1 MRAFVV
7 RAALGAV
14 LLPASVVAQSPPLT
28 ESEALARLSPDS
40 PQVRAARS
48 PVAIVRADVAAA
60 ARWPNPRVSW
70 DREAVG
76 GITEQITAVAQPLPL
91 SGRRQLERSA
101 ASALVD
107 AASSRADDQIRRTR
121 ADLRLAFADVRAAQ
135 VREQE
140 LMRAAERLGTLAGM
154 LARREAAGDTAGF
167 DRLRADREVLDLEAD
182 RAVAAADRMRAQGL
196 LGSFLGSVTDPT
208 AIVVSEQRSGWT
220 VLPAVDV
227 LVERAASVSGELV
240 ALRHEMEAARF
251 AERAAG
257 RRIVPEPEVLA
268 GTKSSNALGGH
279 VGSVIT
285 LQAVLPLFDRAR
297 AERGLAAARAAQAKA
312 RDEVLRLTLR
322 SQIAALRAV
331 TIDRR
336 AAADRYRASALVQA
350 DELERIAQ
358 VSYDSGE
365 RGILELL
372 DAYRT
377 AAAARLRQAV
387 LDNAVR
393 QAEIELEFVSGWEIP

>member
-48 PVAIVRADVAAA
+48 PVAIARADVAAA

-196 LGSFLGSVTDPT
+196 LGSFLSGVIDPT
-208 AIVVSEQRSGWT
+208 TIVVSEQRSGWT

-358 VSYDSGE
+358 VSYDSSE